1 MKQELEPL
9 RTPNLTLMEVG
20 QLINRHLSDLDTIDA
35 ALKTDAPFNAYTSQL
50 ALQATQ
56 YQKGL
61 AQVQKNEETEKVV
74 LADAVRDKA
83 VSALGAGL
91 KLYALSDVPE
101 EVEASRS
108 VGILFGNYKNL
119 ANLNYEAETIAI
131 DKLVGELLSPA
142 YSSKISLLQMDRYV
156 IRLQNANEAFK
167 PLFSGRMVTT
177 AMTETFDMKILRTD
191 LLNKY
196 SDFAGYVLSMAK
208 ATENPLFGTALNL
221 LNTARKYYNDLL
233 TRRVA
238 PKAEKEK
245 PVG

>member
-101 EVEASRS
+101 EVEAS
-108 VGILFGNYKNL
+108 L